1 MSPVPAPRRRVARRR
16 AKDYWQVATHLKEC
30 FTDSPAYS
38 WKLCRMN
45 FGQKYLHLIQ
55 VDWPLRSITGAM
67 PDRRATSSALSNLSR
82 SVPKATN
89 SLEL

>member
-1 MSPVPAPRRRVARRR
+1 
-16 AKDYWQVATHLKEC
+16 
-30 FTDSPAYS
+30 
-38 WKLCRMN
+38 MN

-82 SVPKATN
+82 SVPKAAN
-89 SLEL
+89 SLEM